1 MSTTEKNAEAIG
13 GIQKQT
19 KSREQLERQMRE
31 FLDEASSKPGNITM
45 PGCPLN
51 HGLACVLATVHDNI
65 PRATPVDF
73 FSDGLTIWIAGE
85 PGSEN
90 PQHPVKSQCG
100 SRYFTIPWTT
110 ANSTAACKYREQ
122 QPFSTVPAI
131 KRKSWRGPSSLAS
144 SRRLKR

>member
-1 MSTTEKNAEAIG
+1 MSAAEKNAEAIG

-31 FLDEASSKPGNITM
+31 FLDEASSKPGTSTL

-85 PGSEN
+85 PGLKIRNIRSN
-90 PQHPVKSQCG
+90 PNVAVGIYHPMDHSKLNRSMQ
-100 SRYFTIPWTT
+100 
-110 ANSTAACKYREQ
+110 YREQ

-131 KRKSWRGPSSLAS
+131 RRKSWRGPSSLAS